1 MMLRPPAECCPCHF
15 GLVCCSPRMCFS
27 YRDAGM
33 SFGSCESQPIS
44 SSHGALA
51 SAVLT
56 SFWAAYAE
64 SPSHPHAGGPTLSFI
79 SLCRRRCPA
88 RQEGSF
94 GSLAGRLGLGAAL
107 SEHHSLSSPRTLV
120 LCLLQLL
127 PLSVAMCGFR
137 HFTAFVPWGLQ
148 DRVPLHGLFVHI
160 LLYLAAGRR

>member
-1 MMLRPPAECCPCHF
+1 MLRPPAECCPCHF

-79 SLCRRRCPA
+79 SLVAAAVRRGRRVHLDLWPAVSGWVLPYPSTILCR
-88 RQEGSF
+88 
-94 GSLAGRLGLGAAL
+94 
-107 SEHHSLSSPRTLV
+107 
-120 LCLLQLL
+120 
-127 PLSVAMCGFR
+127 
-137 HFTAFVPWGLQ
+137 
-148 DRVPLHGLFVHI
+148 LHGLWSCVCCSSSHSQSRCVASATSPPLCLGVFRTVSLCTASSCI
-160 LLYLAAGRR
+160 SYYT